1 MGSDTS
7 KLWDAGAGVR
17 GLAVVLLATSV
28 CAFLRPPGTPRYEV
42 YAVRFAH
49 VTYPTSS
56 LVAGVPRGTTTDIA
70 FTVWPIRAAS
80 GRVLLFD
87 SGFYRDQFLQRWHPS
102 DYVKP
107 SEAVAAALGITP
119 DDVTDLV
126 ISHVHWDHADG
137 ADLFPRATIWIQKD
151 EYEYYVSPDGT
162 PLHNGV
168 EAVDAAMLAS
178 LKAAGRVRFIDGDN
192 QEIIPGIRAYTG
204 GKHTYASQYL
214 SVQTRSGTVVLAS
227 DNAYLYQNLES
238 HLAIAQTLDAAS
250 NLAAQ
255 GRMLTLAASPK
266 LVIPGHDPQV
276 FVRFPV
282 IKPNV
287 VRID

>member
-1 MGSDTS
+1 MRRRRSSATWGPWPG
-7 KLWDAGAGVR
+7 LNLVALCLVAAAFVR
-17 GLAVVLLATSV
+17 PQL
-28 CAFLRPPGTPRYEV
+28 TPRYEV

-56 LVAGVPRGTTTDIA
+56 LVAGVSRGTTTDIA

-87 SGFYRDQFLQRWHPS
+87 SGFYRDQFLQRWHPV

-119 DDVTDLV
+119 DDVTDVV

-137 ADLFPRATIWIQKD
+137 ADLFPRATFWIQKD

-162 PLHNGV
+162 PLHSGV
-168 EAVDAAMLAS
+168 EAVDATMLAS
-178 LKAAGRVRFIDGDN
+178 LKAAGRVKFIDGDD
-192 QEIIPGIRAYTG
+192 QEIFPGIRAYTG

-214 SVQTRSGTVVLAS
+214 SVQTRSGTVILAS
-227 DNAYLYQNLES
+227 DNAYLFQNLEQ
-238 HLAIAQTLDAAS
+238 HLAIAQTLDAVS

-255 GRMLTLAASPK
+255 SRMLRLAASPK
-266 LVIPGHDPQV
+266 LVIPGHDPEV
-276 FVRFPV
+276 FVRFPI